1 MLAYL
6 LNNLVKSSELDL
18 EIKSNSTV
26 DSMNFY
32 NYYAI
37 LYLPT
42 SSFLSI
48 NNKIIVFYDESTA
61 KKLCST
67 FCTSNFLL
75 GVPKTTLDI
84 HEASLESLSEES
96 EIQFEVV
103 TIDLLENT
111 EYYFCS

>member
-1 MLAYL
+1 MLTYL
-6 LNNLVKSSELDL
+6 LNDLIKSPELDL
-18 EIKSNSTV
+18 EINFNLTV

-48 NNKIIVFYDESTA
+48 NNKIIVFYDKSTA
-61 KKLCST
+61 KKLCSI

-75 GVPKTTLDI
+75 GVPKTALDI
-84 HEASLESLSEES
+84 HETSLDLLSEES
-96 EIQFEVV
+96 EIQFEVI
-103 TIDLLENT
+103 TMDLLENT
-111 EYYFCS
+111 EYYFYS